1 MTGFI
6 LLYLFF
12 ASCMAAAAYSITD
25 KVNWGSAIGLLLVSL
40 LWPWFLFAS
49 LFSMLIK

>member
-12 ASCMAAAAYSITD
+12 ASCMAAADYSITD
-25 KVNWGSAIGLLLVSL
+25 EANWVELLLVSL

-49 LFSMLIK
+49 LFLMLIK

>member
-1 MTGFI
+1 MTEFI

-12 ASCMAAAAYSITD
+12 ASCMAAAAYSITNEA
-25 KVNWGSAIGLLLVSL
+25 NWIGLLFVSL
-40 LWPWFLFAS
+40 FWPWFLFVS